1 MSDHIRRLL
10 QEGQRREAQERGP
23 DPAAAETTEGE
34 AEQPRRRR
42 IPFQNYESW
51 IDRQIRQ
58 AQERGDFDNLRGQG
72 APLAPRDQNEV
83 FAGDDAMGLRLI
95 KNAEALPAWIE
106 LNKEI
111 TADEEACRQILA
123 RYTSTRDRDRRARFA
138 ADYRRRAADLNRLID
153 QYNFIVPARHL
164 EQVKLQIER
173 DLREADFR
181 RWEAMDREQGRAP

>member
-1 MSDHIRRLL
+1 MSAEAERK
-10 QEGQRREAQERGP
+10 RREYEERRQ
-23 DPAAAETTEGE
+23 ATEGE
-34 AEQPRRRR
+34 AEEKPRRR
-42 IPFQNYESW
+42 IPFSNFESW

-58 AQERGDFDNLRGQG
+58 AQERGDFDNLRGKG
-72 APLAPRDQNEV
+72 KPLDPDDPNAV
-83 FAGDDAMGLRLI
+83 FAGDDAMGLKLI

-106 LNKEI
+106 LNKAI
-111 TADEEACRQILA
+111 TAERERCRRILA
-123 RYTSTRDRDRRARFA
+123 YYTRERDRDRRARFA

-181 RWEAMDREQGRAP
+181 RWEAMDREQGRER